1 MANDDNK
8 SDDANWGNTVAGY
21 TALITL
27 ISAALFVG
35 AVVFFIL

>member
-1 MANDDNK
+1 MADDSN
-8 SDDANWGNTVAGY
+8 DANWGNTVAGT

-27 ISAALFVG
+27 IAAALFVG